1 MLGDIRLKT
10 LRLLDENMQSS
21 GRQEY
26 LDKMD
31 SFIDMAQKHVAE
43 VLPIRRTTTLTAT
56 ARTLTKTADMREITA
71 IRSPDYNTI
80 YPIIPVGDALL
91 VPEAGEYL
99 VEYCAYPQ
107 TITEKAPEDYE
118 LEIRPEAQEAIPFF
132 AAAMCVP
139 DENPQLYAFF
149 LSQYNERI
157 ANFDEQKQPTIRIKA
172 GVQYGI

>member
-21 GRQEY
+21 GRQDY

-31 SFIDMAQKHVAE
+31 SFIDMAQKHLAE
-43 VLPIRRTTTLTAT
+43 VLPIRRTKVLAAT
-56 ARTLTKTADMREITA
+56 GRTLQKTADMREVTA
-71 IRSPDYNTI
+71 IRSVDYETI
-80 YPIIPVGDALL
+80 YPMIPVGDALL

-99 VEYCAYPQ
+99 VEYCAYPE
-107 TITEKAPEDYE
+107 TIADKAPEDYE
-118 LEIRPEAQEAIPFF
+118 LEIRPEAQDAIAFF

-157 ANFDEQKQPTIRIKA
+157 ANLEEKKPPTIKIKA
-172 GVQYGI
+172 GTRYGI